1 MPSHA
6 ESVLKIVPQ
15 TGEVKTIGGP
25 FPDAACSFRGRK
37 FKYGG
42 AVVAPNGNIYGLASD
57 ADFVLKIEPGTETCS
72 LVGPRFPGKNKWQNG
87 FVGRDG
93 HVYGIPCDAPHVLR
107 INPATDAVGTC
118 GAPLPDGREKWEGG
132 VVGKDGAMYCAPQQ
146 APCVLKIDPA
156 YR

>member
-1 MPSHA
+1 SRA
-6 ESVLKIVPQ
+6 E
-15 TGEVKTIGGP
+15 
-25 FPDAACSFRGRK
+25 
-37 FKYGG
+37 
-42 AVVAPNGNIYGLASD
+42 
-57 ADFVLKIEPGTETCS
+57 
-72 LVGPRFPGKNKWQNG
+72 KWQNG

>member
-1 MPSHA
+1 MVVPPS
-6 ESVLKIVPQ
+6 P
-15 TGEVKTIGGP
+15 
-25 FPDAACSFRGRK
+25 
-37 FKYGG
+37 
-42 AVVAPNGNIYGLASD
+42 
-57 ADFVLKIEPGTETCS
+57 EPATETCS

-107 INPATDAVGTC
+107 IDPLTDAVGTC

-132 VVGKDGAMYCAPQQ
+132 VVGNDGAMYCAPQQ

-156 YR
+156 YNY